1 MVAADLIASPIAQAD
16 QGVAATVSWVGLGVQ
31 DGDVLIWAPRSQG
44 VREGEIVLPSGWFRG
59 GTEGTLP
66 GTGGDRMLG
75 IFYHLVTDAETDP
88 LSYTFSGLSTASNRV
103 TSAKAVLRGADP
115 AHLNDGGLRYRSDAF
130 IPAFNAGAAPYTVFG
145 LWGAEFTA
153 GNSCVPTTTPADF
166 TTRLL
171 AQGTGTAIV
180 ANDVTTS
187 SRTGILLLEK
197 KVEAGGSV
205 AVPALTPTWPGTPTS
220 IKSATWAV
228 RGLTSAPALGIPVEL
243 GDGSDAHLSFIDTD
257 GVQKA
262 PGSLEVWEAGFATPA
277 ALLAVPGATM
287 AHRGGSLSWPE
298 YSEIAYDRS
307 VLRGYGA
314 LEFSCGF
321 SSDNVPFGL
330 GDQTLDRIAGVTGN
344 IDPMTL
350 TWAQIN
356 ATYRNVLRPVAS
368 GVTQPLYRLVDFL
381 AKFARHHTVLV
392 DPKFGFN
399 NTTRLNAMLDI
410 CVASGHKDRIVIKF
424 DTPLASNAMVDAA
437 KGRGFLTMNYW
448 GTEIEKLT
456 TGYGTDRWDWIGVRY
471 DADQAMYDAA
481 IAIGKPVWAAVIPDQ
496 AGYNLAMSRGADMA
510 MISGVAAVTPVR

>member
-1 MVAADLIASPIAQAD
+1 MVAADLIAPPVAQAD
-16 QGVAATVSWVGLGVQ
+16 QGTASTVSWVGLGVQ
-31 DGDVLIWAPRSQG
+31 TGDVLVWAVRSQG
-44 VREGEIVLPSGWFRG
+44 TINADITLPAGWFRG
-59 GTEGTLP
+59 GVEGAI
-66 GTGGDRMLG
+66 GVGDRFQG
-75 IFYHLVTDAETDP
+75 IFYHLVTNAATDP
-88 LSYTFSGLSTASNRV
+88 LSYTFTGLSTASSRL
-103 TSAKAVLRGADP
+103 TAGKAVLRGADP
-115 AHLNDGGLRYRSDAF
+115 AHLNDGGLLYRNDNF
-130 IPAFNAGAAPYTVFG
+130 MPAFNVGAAPYTVFG

-153 GNSCVPTTTPADF
+153 GNSPVPTAIPADF
-166 TTRLL
+166 AIRLN

-180 ANDVTTS
+180 DNSVTTS
-187 SRTGILLLEK
+187 SRTGILLIEK

-205 AVPALTPTWPGTPTS
+205 AVPALTPTWPGAPTS
-220 IKSATWAV
+220 LKSVTWAV
-228 RGLTSAPALGIPVEL
+228 RGLTAAPSIGIPVEL
-243 GDGSDAHLSFIDTD
+243 GDGTGAKLTFIDTD
-257 GVQKA
+257 GVQKTPSA
-262 PGSLEVWEAGFATPA
+262 LEVWQAGFATPA

-307 VLRGYGA
+307 VLEGYGA
-314 LEFSCGF
+314 LEFSCSF
-321 SSDNVPFGL
+321 SLDNVPFGN
-330 GDQTLDRIAGVTGN
+330 GDQYLDRIAGVTGN
-344 IDPMTL
+344 VDPTTL
-350 TWAQIN
+350 TWAQIS

-399 NTTRLNAMLDI
+399 NTTRLNTMLDI
-410 CVASGHKDRIVIKF
+410 CEASGHKDRIVIKF
-424 DTPLASNAMVDAA
+424 DSPLASNAMVDAA
-437 KGRGFLTMNYW
+437 KAREFLTMNYW